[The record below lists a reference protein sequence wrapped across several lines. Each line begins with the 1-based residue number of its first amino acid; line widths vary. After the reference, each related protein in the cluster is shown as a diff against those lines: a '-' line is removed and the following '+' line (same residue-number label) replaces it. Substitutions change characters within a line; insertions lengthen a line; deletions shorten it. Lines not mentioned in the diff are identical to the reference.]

1 MTISTAM
8 TTISNQKIAI
18 IIAAAG
24 SSTRMNLGCKKEYL
38 PIQEGTVLST
48 AAKAFLKTINISS
61 ITVTVPK
68 NGKNDAE
75 NAFFAD
81 SEMKTLTE
89 NVRLHFIEGGK
100 TRQESVFNA
109 LKSLEEDK
117 PSVVLIHDGARPFV
131 SSEII
136 RPFKERDLFLFSSSD
151 CLRPFF
157 PPWCGL

>member
-1 MTISTAM
+1 
-8 TTISNQKIAI
+8 
-18 IIAAAG
+18 
-24 SSTRMNLGCKKEYL
+24 MNLGCKKEYL
-38 PIQEGTVLST
+38 PLQEGTVLST

-117 PSVVLIHDGARPFV
+117 LISICDGKLIPITDNDEGDKYF
-131 SSEII
+131 E
-136 RPFKERDLFLFSSSD
+136 K
-151 CLRPFF
+151 LR
-157 PPWCGL
+157 